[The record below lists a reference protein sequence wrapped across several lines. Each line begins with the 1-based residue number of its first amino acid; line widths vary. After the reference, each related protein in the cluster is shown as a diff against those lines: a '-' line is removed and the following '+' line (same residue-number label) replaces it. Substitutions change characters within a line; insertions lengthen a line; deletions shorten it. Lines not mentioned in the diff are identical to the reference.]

1 MPDLEHARLMLRL
14 GQDDLAAMEVLETL
28 PRISPSI
35 FGFHAQQAV
44 EKALKAWLSLLDVTY
59 PRIHLLY
66 ELFNLLEDHGAAT
79 AGGFRHL
86 QDLTPFAVQF
96 RYEEFT
102 LSEANLDRLEVVRQV
117 SDLIGHV
124 EILIREAEGAG

>member
-14 GQDDLAAMEVLETL
+14 GQDDLAAMQALETL

-44 EKALKAWLSLLDVTY
+44 EKALKAWLSLLDVSY

-79 AGGFRHL
+79 AGEFRHL

-102 LSEANLDRLEVVRQV
+102 LSEANLDRLKVVRQV
-117 SDLIGHV
+117 NDLIDHV
-124 EILIREAEGAG
+124 ERLLREVGAAG

>member
-1 MPDLEHARLMLRL
+1 MPDLEHARMLLRL
-14 GQDDLAAMEVLETL
+14 ARDDLAAMEVLETS
-28 PRISPSI
+28 PRISSSI

-44 EKALKAWLSLLDVTY
+44 EKALKAWLSLLDVAY

-66 ELFNLLEDHGAAT
+66 ELFNLLEDHGAAS
-79 AGGFRHL
+79 ASGFRHL
-86 QDLTPFAVQF
+86 QDLTPYAVQF

-124 EILIREAEGAG
+124 EILIREAEAAG